1 MSRES
6 RRNSSSVPEAQSE
19 VVQAG
24 KKWWHKDRAGMVQAE
39 ISVGGRRRVRAG
51 EMALVK
57 LNLRAAHR
65 GGT

>member
-1 MSRES
+1 MVAQGPSWHGASRD
-6 RRNSSSVPEAQSE
+6 
-19 VVQAG
+19 G
-24 KKWWHKDRAGMVQAE
+24 
-39 ISVGGRRRVRAG
+39 SVGGRRRVRAG